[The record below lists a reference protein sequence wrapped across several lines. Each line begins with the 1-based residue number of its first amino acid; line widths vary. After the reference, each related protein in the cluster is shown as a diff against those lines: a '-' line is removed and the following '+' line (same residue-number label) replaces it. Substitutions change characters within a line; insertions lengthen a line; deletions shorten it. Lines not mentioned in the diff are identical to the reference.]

1 MQSVLKTAD
10 DLWVGDLIIYTN
22 TLHVVSEQCL
32 TVDGEHVASL
42 LIKPYLSDG
51 PLTRVEV
58 LRNPGYLFRCVTV
71 PIFAVEPC
79 DDKGYNILTVAVY
92 TSTHKEIVADYVGS
106 SVRADGSLP
115 LENGDVAH
123 YGDVIALIDNGETLE
138 YCIVDKYTLAKHVRL
153 ITTDTGDC
161 CTPTRTRAGSQLPS
175 S

>member
-10 DLWVGDLIIYTN
+10 ELWIGDLIIYTN
-22 TLHVVSEQCL
+22 TLHVVSEQRL

-58 LRNPGYLFRCVTV
+58 LRNPGYLFRCVTI

-79 DDKGYNILTVAVY
+79 DDRGSNILAVAVY
-92 TSTHKEIVADYVGS
+92 TSAHKEIVADYVCS

-115 LENGDVAH
+115 LESGDTAR
-123 YGDVIALIDNGETLE
+123 YGDVLALVDTGDALE
-138 YCIVDKYTLAKHVRL
+138 YRVVDKYTLAKHVRL
-153 ITTDTGDC
+153 VTINTEKD
-161 CTPTRTRAGSQLPS
+161 
-175 S
+175 

>member
-10 DLWVGDLIIYTN
+10 ELWIGDLIIYTN
-22 TLHVVSEQCL
+22 TLHVVSEQRL

-71 PIFAVEPC
+71 PLFSIEPC
-79 DDKGYNILTVAVY
+79 DDKMLDVLAVAVY
-92 TSTHKEIVADYVGS
+92 TAAHKEIIADYVGS

-115 LENGDVAH
+115 LENGDIAH
-123 YGDVIALIDNGETLE
+123 YGDVITLIDNGETFE
-138 YCIVDKYTLAKHVRL
+138 YCIVDKYALSKHVRL
-153 ITTDTGDC
+153 ITTEEN
-161 CTPTRTRAGSQLPS
+161 
-175 S
+175 

>member
-10 DLWVGDLIIYTN
+10 ELWTGDLIIYTN
-22 TLHVVSEQCL
+22 TLHIVSEQRL

-71 PIFAVEPC
+71 PLFSIEPC
-79 DDKGYNILTVAVY
+79 DDKMLDVLAVAVY
-92 TSTHKEIVADYVGS
+92 TAAHKEIIADYVGS

-115 LENGDVAH
+115 LENGDIAH
-123 YGDVIALIDNGETLE
+123 YGDVIALVDNGDAFE
-138 YCIVDKYTLAKHVRL
+138 YCIVDKYALSKHVRL
-153 ITTDTGDC
+153 ITIDTKED
-161 CTPTRTRAGSQLPS
+161 
-175 S
+175 

>member
-10 DLWVGDLIIYTN
+10 ELWVGDLIIYTN
-22 TLHVVSEQCL
+22 TLHVVSEQRL

-79 DDKGYNILTVAVY
+79 DNERPDVLAVAVY
-92 TSTHKEIVADYVGS
+92 TSAHKEIVADYAGS
-106 SVRADGSLP
+106 SVRGDGSLP
-115 LENGDVAH
+115 LENGDIAH
-123 YGDVIALIDNGETLE
+123 YGDVIALMDKGDAFE
-138 YCIVDKYTLAKHVRL
+138 YCIVDKYTLSKHVRL
-153 ITTDTGDC
+153 ITIDTEEG
-161 CTPTRTRAGSQLPS
+161 
-175 S
+175 